1 MISCLQHS
9 EFIRLTVTQ
18 QEKQPSTQKGNEA
31 EEFLTKIIIKVIVGT
46 AVMVIGVGVA
56 VYYTSGVV

>member
-1 MISCLQHS
+1 MTDNKEI
-9 EFIRLTVTQ
+9 
-18 QEKQPSTQKGNEA
+18 PSTQKGNEA
-31 EEFLTKIIIKVIVGT
+31 EEFLKKIILKVVVGT

>member
-1 MISCLQHS
+1 M
-9 EFIRLTVTQ
+9 TQ

-31 EEFLTKIIIKVIVGT
+31 EEFLTKIIIKVVVGT

-56 VYYTSGVV
+56 VYYTSGAV